1 MQDCFAELRN
11 VTDTADVNLK
21 VWGGGVESCIRVSG
35 VGFSFM
41 KTARF
46 IVIGVILPQTL
57 VHFGQIQGRYFIGVI
72 LTQALVH
79 LTQMLRE
86 DIS

>member
-21 VWGGGVESCIRVSG
+21 VWGGGVESCIHVS
-35 VGFSFM
+35 
-41 KTARF
+41 
-46 IVIGVILPQTL
+46 GVILPQTL

-79 LTQMLRE
+79 LTQILRE

>member
-21 VWGGGVESCIRVSG
+21 VWGGGVESCIGVSG

-46 IVIGVILPQTL
+46 IVIGVILPPDTCT
-57 VHFGQIQGRYFIGVI
+57 FWPNFIRVI